1 VTLDNKIKC
10 LSLALFFVG
19 NPTNET
25 VTGAAYV
32 WGILFS
38 KPPGPFIM
46 IDQSEILNCS
56 YVQLI
61 ILFFGDAQTVLRL
74 FPARQAAGIWCRKSN
89 SLS

>member
-1 VTLDNKIKC
+1 MTLDNKIKC

-56 YVQLI
+56 YVQFI
-61 ILFFGDAQTVLRL
+61 TLFFGDAQTVLSFSQHSKL
-74 FPARQAAGIWCRKSN
+74 QEFGAEKAIP
-89 SLS
+89 